1 MDPISVTSSTISVF
15 VAALQILKISHSTIR
30 SFNQID
36 KYLDREPES
45 VTESH
50 IRTKHGSF
58 VLNAVR
64 FLMPS
69 VSSQLKH
76 IDQYVLHG
84 KDDILLEFRKSYIND
99 CNMTSVAVSLSNY
112 LFLSRISSNV
122 IKGAIVTQVAI
133 TALSLPYLS
142 QSHWVARACFVISL
156 VSGTLSVFFAVLLQR
171 IIGSLYEARTLRAW
185 LSSLDTY
192 PDMRDLRALK
202 KILQLSSTHSTSD
215 TSQGDVEA
223 AARTLQENFTK
234 FDLEQRRIGVVS
246 LFSALILE
254 TPRSMINISLGSFLT
269 GLAVYFGFLWT
280 RDLDVNAGPGDSRNV
295 FIIFIVTVLCCI
307 GMYSVPRGIK
317 SNDEYVASV
326 YSRIRSTLDLMNID
340 AQNRA
345 RNESNDNSPPEAT
358 RGLPPDGDAEV
369 NSNNPSAGVLTP
381 QVRGPPPASPQNT
394 VLTAAL
400 RRAMQAHQELSTAE
414 LALSKEYANI
424 LAAAETERNTTDD
437 LYD

>member
-1 MDPISVTSSTISVF
+1 MDPISVTSSTIGVI
-15 VAALQILKISHSTIR
+15 AGALQLLKII

-36 KYLDREPES
+36 KHLDREPES
-45 VTESH
+45 FTESH
-50 IRTKHGSF
+50 IRTKHGTF
-58 VLNAVR
+58 LLNAIR

-99 CNMTSVAVSLSNY
+99 CNMTSIAVSLSNF
-112 LFLSRISSNV
+112 LFLSRISSNL

-156 VSGTLSVFFAVLLQR
+156 ISGTLSVFFAVLLQR

-192 PDMRDLRALK
+192 PDMEDLRALK
-202 KILQLSSTHSTSD
+202 KLLQPSSTPSTSD
-215 TSQGDVEA
+215 TSQEDVE
-223 AARTLQENFTK
+223 AARTLQDHFAK
-234 FDLEQRRIGVVS
+234 FDLQQRRIGVVS
-246 LFSALILE
+246 FFSALILE

-280 RDLDVNAGPGDSRNV
+280 RDLDANAGPGDSRKV

-326 YSRIRSTLDLMNID
+326 YSRIRSTLDLMNINV
-340 AQNRA
+340 QNRA
-345 RNESNDNSPPEAT
+345 RNESNDNSPPEAA

-369 NSNNPSAGVLTP
+369 DSNNPSVEVLNP
-381 QVRGPPPASPQNT
+381 QDRGPPPVSPQNT

-400 RRAMQAHQELSTAE
+400 QRAMQAHQEVSAAE

-424 LAAAETERNTTDD
+424 LAAAETERNTTED
-437 LYD
+437 L

>member
-1 MDPISVTSSTISVF
+1 MDPISVTSSTIVVI
-15 VAALQILKISHSTIR
+15 VAALQILGIGKSAIR
-30 SFNQID
+30 SFSQID

-45 VTESH
+45 STESH
-50 IRTKHGSF
+50 IRTKHGAF

-84 KDDILLEFRKSYIND
+84 KDEILLEFRKAYISD
-99 CNMTSVAVSLSNY
+99 CNMTSVAVSVSNF

-156 VSGTLSVFFAVLLQR
+156 ISGTLSVFFAVLLQR

-192 PDMRDLRALK
+192 PDMKDLGALK
-202 KILQLSSTHSTSD
+202 KLLQPSSTPSTSD
-215 TSQGDVEA
+215 TIQRDVEA
-223 AARTLQENFTK
+223 ARTLHNHFAE
-234 FDLEQRRIGVVS
+234 FDLQQRRIGVVS

-254 TPRSMINISLGSFLT
+254 TPRSMINIALGSFLT

-280 RDLDVNAGPGDSRNV
+280 RDLDANAGPGDSRNV

-307 GMYSVPRGIK
+307 GMYSAPRGIK
-317 SNDEYVASV
+317 SNDEHVASV

-340 AQNRA
+340 VQNRA
-345 RNESNDNSPPEAT
+345 RNESNDNSPPEAA
-358 RGLPPDGDAEV
+358 RGLPSDGDAEV
-369 NSNNPSAGVLTP
+369 DSKNPSVEVLTP

-400 RRAMQAHQELSTAE
+400 RRAMQAHQELSAAE

-424 LAAAETERNTTDD
+424 LAAAETEKNTTED